1 MNVRKKLTLT
11 VAAALAALAVG
22 SVAFAAIPDSGG
34 VINACYEKGSGKLRV
49 TDTETNKPKACT
61 SDESSLSWNQRGP
74 QGPQGEPGPQGV
86 PGPVGPQGPS
96 GAPPALHTEV
106 VGQLTLPG
114 VNAGDPMLIRGFS
127 WGASSSGGG
136 FGGGGGGKATIDGV
150 TLVRNVDSASPA
162 LINSVET
169 GIHRLSAS
177 VDLFSPGTQTPYAH
191 YALSDVQVTKLDHD
205 GAEETFVLHAADIDE
220 QAVAVAPVP
229 VLPADEQIGTLTL
242 DGIAGELA
250 ISGAGFEIEKP
261 ALGAAT
267 IKPLR
272 VDLAHGASAPAL
284 LFDVLTGIHRVH
296 ATVTTANATYSLTD
310 VVVRSVEEKATGA
323 AGSIPSER
331 ITLEAAQ
338 VQVTAP

>member
-1 MNVRKKLTLT
+1 MNARKKLTLT
-11 VAAALAALAVG
+11 VAGALAALAVG

-34 VINACYEKGSGKLRV
+34 VINACYEQGSGKLRV

-61 SDESSLSWNQRGP
+61 SDEASLSWNQRGP
-74 QGPQGEPGPQGV
+74 QGPQGV

-106 VGQLTLPG
+106 VGRLTLPG

-127 WGASSSGGG
+127 WGASNSGGG
-136 FGGGGGGKATIDGV
+136 FGGGGAGKATMDDV

-162 LINSVET
+162 LISSVET
-169 GIHRLSAS
+169 GIHRASAS
-177 VDLFSPGTQTPYAH
+177 VDLFAPGTQTPYAH
-191 YALSDVQVTKLDHD
+191 YALTDVQVTKLDHD
-205 GAEETFVLHAADIDE
+205 GAQETFVLHAVDVDE
-220 QAVAVAPVP
+220 QAVAGAPVP
-229 VLPADEQIGTLTL
+229 VLPADEQLGTLTL
-242 DGIAGELA
+242 NGIPGELA

-261 ALGAAT
+261 ALDAAT

-284 LFDVLTGIHRVH
+284 VFDVLTGIHRTT
-296 ATVTTANATYSLTD
+296 ATVKTANATYSLTD
-310 VVVRSVEEKATGA
+310 VVVRSVEEKTTGA
-323 AGSIPSER
+323 AGSVPSEQ
-331 ITLEAAQ
+331 ITLDAAQ

>member
-11 VAAALAALAVG
+11 VAGALAALAVG
-22 SVAFAAIPDSGG
+22 SVAFGAIPDSGG

-49 TDTETNKPKACT
+49 TDTETTKPKACT
-61 SDESSLSWNQRGP
+61 SDEAPLNWNQRGP

-106 VGQLTLPG
+106 VGRLTLPG
-114 VNAGDPMLIRGFS
+114 VNAGDPMPIRGFS
-127 WGASSSGGG
+127 WGAANSGGG
-136 FGGGGGGKATIDGV
+136 FGGGAGGKATMDDV
-150 TLVRNVDSASPA
+150 TLVRNVDAASPA
-162 LINSVET
+162 LISSIET
-169 GIHRLSAS
+169 GIHRPSAS

-205 GAEETFVLHAADIDE
+205 GAEETFVLHAVDIDE
-220 QAVAVAPVP
+220 QAVAGAPVP
-229 VLPADEQIGTLTL
+229 VLPADQQIGTLTL
-242 DGIAGELA
+242 NGIPGELA

-272 VDLAHGASAPAL
+272 VDLAHGAAAPAL
-284 LFDVLTGIHRVH
+284 LFDVLTGIHRTT
-296 ATVTTANATYSLTD
+296 ATVQTANATYSLTD
-310 VVVRSVEEKATGA
+310 VVVRSVEETSTGA
-323 AGSIPSER
+323 AGSIPSEQ
-331 ITLEAAQ
+331 ITLDAAQ

>member
-1 MNVRKKLTLT
+1 MNARKKLTLT
-11 VAAALAALAVG
+11 VAGALAALAVG

-49 TDTETNKPKACT
+49 TDTETNKPKTCT
-61 SDESSLSWNQRGP
+61 SDEASLSWNQRGP
-74 QGPQGEPGPQGV
+74 QGPQGV
-86 PGPVGPQGPS
+86 PGPAGPQGPS
-96 GAPPALHTEV
+96 GAPPALHAEV

-127 WGASSSGGG
+127 WGASNSGGG
-136 FGGGGGGKATIDGV
+136 FGGGGGGKATMDDL

-162 LINSVET
+162 LICSVET
-169 GIHRLSAS
+169 GIHRASAS
-177 VDLFSPGTQTPYAH
+177 LDLFSPGTQTPYAH
-191 YALSDVQVTKLDHD
+191 YALTDVQVTKLDHD
-205 GAEETFVLHAADIDE
+205 GAKETFVLHAVDVDE
-220 QAVAVAPVP
+220 QAVAGAPMP
-229 VLPADEQIGTLTL
+229 VLPAEEQIGALTL
-242 DGIAGELA
+242 NGIPGDLA

-284 LFDVLTGIHRVH
+284 LFDVLTGIHRAT
-296 ATVTTANATYSLTD
+296 ATVQTANATYSLTD
-310 VVVRSVEEKATGA
+310 VVVRSVEEKTTGA
-323 AGSIPSER
+323 AGSIPSEQ
-331 ITLEAAQ
+331 ITLDAAQ